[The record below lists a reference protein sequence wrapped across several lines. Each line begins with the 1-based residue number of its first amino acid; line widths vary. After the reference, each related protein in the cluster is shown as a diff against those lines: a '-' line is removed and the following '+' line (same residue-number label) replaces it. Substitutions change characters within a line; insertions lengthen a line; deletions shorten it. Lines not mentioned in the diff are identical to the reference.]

1 MSALPS
7 SKQDT
12 MTKRNLIWIFG
23 DQHRGQALGLHGD
36 PNLHTPNIDNL
47 ARGGVDFPNAVMGAP
62 LCCPCRGSLL
72 TSRYPHECV
81 PGHQMPLPA
90 GMPTLADAFKE
101 NGYETAWFGKWH
113 LDGFQESTGRAA
125 FHHVPHDR
133 RGGFDTWIG
142 YENNNSQYDCWV
154 HGHDLAGEVAR
165 YRLPG
170 YETDSLADLLI
181 DFLTAKSHNPERP
194 FFAALSVQPPHNPY
208 VAPSEFA
215 GRHTP
220 ATVQLRPNVP
230 AIPTVLARARQ
241 NLAGYYA
248 MIENLDAQVGR
259 IRDVLRK
266 QGLDENTT
274 IMFFSDHGDLHGS
287 HGQFLKT
294 SPLEES
300 IRVPF
305 IIGGGISYYG
315 GQRAGANPALV
326 NHVDVAPTSLGLCG
340 ITPPD
345 WMRGHDLSGYF
356 RNDRPM
362 PERPDS
368 VFLQSVIPTGH
379 GDSVDRPWRGIVTDD
394 GWKFVCLEGQPWL
407 MFNLKDDPYEQQ
419 NLAFNTIHREKRKN
433 LFDRL
438 RRWIEETGD
447 TFTLP
452 EL

>member
-1 MSALPS
+1 
-7 SKQDT
+7 
-12 MTKRNLIWIFG
+12 MTQRNLIWIFG
-23 DQHRGQALGLHGD
+23 DQHRSQALGLHGD

-47 ARGGVDFPNAVMGAP
+47 ARGGVDFPNAVMGSP

-90 GMPTLADAFKE
+90 GMPTLANAFKE

-113 LDGFQESTGRAA
+113 LDGFHESTGRAA
-125 FHHVPHDR
+125 FHHVPQER

-154 HGHDLAGEVAR
+154 HGHDIKGEVTR

-181 DFLTAKSHNPERP
+181 DFIRAKACRQGAP

-215 GRHTP
+215 GGHTP
-220 ATVQLRPNVP
+220 ATVALRPNVP
-230 AIPTVLARARQ
+230 AIPAVLARARKE
-241 NLAGYYA
+241 LAGYYA
-248 MIENLDAQVGR
+248 MIENLDFQVGR
-259 IRDVLRK
+259 IRDVLREL
-266 QGLDENTT
+266 GLDENTT

-305 IIGGGISYYG
+305 IIGGGVPYYG

-340 ITPPD
+340 ITPPE

-356 RNDRPM
+356 RADRPQ

-368 VFLQSVIPTGH
+368 VYLQSVIPTGH
-379 GDSVDRPWRGIVTDD
+379 GDSVDRPWRGIVSDD

-419 NLAFNTIHREKRKN
+419 NLAFNTIHREKRKS
-433 LFDRL
+433 LLDRL